1 MIPPIKK
8 ILYTTDL
15 SKNSVYTFY
24 HAVDMAQK
32 YDARIVIVNVLEP
45 ISAKAYGSGKEKLE
59 QEQHKVS
66 LEVIKNR
73 IQAFC
78 KKVEQRNAACALV
91 VSEILV
97 RVGDPVEEILKA
109 AEETGCDLIVLGK
122 HSKGFLAKTLLG
134 SVSRAVLDRARKPV
148 YLVPIP
154 ADESTA
160 WDEL

>member
-24 HAVDMAQK
+24 HAVDMAEK
-32 YDARIVIVNVLEP
+32 YDARIVILNVLEP

-59 QEQHKVS
+59 LEQHNVS
-66 LEVIKNR
+66 LEVIKSR
-73 IQAFC
+73 IQEFC
-78 KKVEQRNAACALV
+78 KKVEQRNAACTLM

-109 AEETGCDLIVLGK
+109 AEETACDLIVLGK
-122 HSKGFLAKTLLG
+122 HGKGFLAKTFLG
-134 SVSRAVLDRARKPV
+134 SVSRAVMDRARKPV
-148 YLVPIP
+148 FLVPIP
-154 ADESTA
+154 SEESTA